1 MSLFLLLSLLLVS
14 YLIPHK
20 YQVHS
25 QYSFPP
31 VIMEINSKKTFK
43 AKVIRNDT
51 LSKIYKHGNTLEQL
65 DLSGCGI
72 RKLPENL
79 FNCLQN
85 LKIIDLRQ
93 NFLIGLPP
101 SLAFHQNIE
110 VQKFIISCTF
120 RTFLFRKSTWPKTF
134 LRKFLK
140 FFTHCQSFLSM
151 ICLILPM
158 MKISSLM
165 IQSHLPQL

>member
-1 MSLFLLLSLLLVS
+1 MYFSPLCWLECKNLQTFLTFPKPKTTKKDRMSLFLLLSLLLVS

-31 VIMEINSKKTFK
+31 VIMEINSKKAFK

-93 NFLIGLPP
+93 NFFIL
-101 SLAFHQNIE
+101 LAHEHND
-110 VQKFIISCTF
+110 
-120 RTFLFRKSTWPKTF
+120 
-134 LRKFLK
+134 
-140 FFTHCQSFLSM
+140 
-151 ICLILPM
+151 ILTC
-158 MKISSLM
+158 
-165 IQSHLPQL
+165 